1 MMALRSNY
9 SNLDMIRM
17 AKFAKE
23 NPDLKPIPLI
33 QAYNEKYPEVS
44 DEQKMKNI
52 VNWLHE
58 NDLMDFCCPKCNSS
72 NITRRQIN
80 GIFVCNM
87 CGNEWMTEL

>member
-1 MMALRSNY
+1 MALRSNY

-52 VNWLHE
+52 VNWYQGVDEPTLWQR
-58 NDLMDFCCPKCNSS
+58 LYKWRISPK
-72 NITRRQIN
+72 TAWTLAN
-80 GIFVCNM
+80 GIWLD
-87 CGNEWMTEL
+87 GYSK